1 MISRRFAVISRRFAV
16 KFDAVRRLRGE
27 TPESRGDPPRSM
39 EMEGAENVNAQ
50 LAGNGECPPH
60 IMDACSFVFHAEM
73 CPPAVR
79 LLGAA
84 GFIVFMAESF
94 RRNALKFQAKRLE
107 VPGETPRS
115 EGETPR
121 SGSVSSCLEDEP
133 WTHPDSRVGVPK
145 THLTSAEGAAC
156 WRGCPGLRQRC
167 IAECYDALRPHCW
180 LCLLQFL
187 LAHSEGNGGS
197 VCLSGYLSLHLPFCF
212 CD

>member
-1 MISRRFAVISRRFAV
+1 
-16 KFDAVRRLRGE
+16 
-27 TPESRGDPPRSM
+27 M

-94 RRNALKFQAKRLE
+94 RRNALKFQAFRLE
-107 VPGETPRS
+107 VPGETPRSEGETPGS

-133 WTHPDSRVGVPK
+133 WTHPDSLVGVPS
-145 THLTSAEGAAC
+145 LFELAWAANSLSMSIGE
-156 WRGCPGLRQRC
+156 RRSLARVT
-167 IAECYDALRPHCW
+167 IA
-180 LCLLQFL
+180 
-187 LAHSEGNGGS
+187 
-197 VCLSGYLSLHLPFCF
+197 V
-212 CD
+212 